1 MKFLGF
7 EIRKVKND
15 TSKIVHDEFHV
26 NSQSIFTLSPYMT
39 RSQLLA
45 NSTVNACIR
54 VISNAVAVLPMNIY
68 QKTDS
73 GRKQELNFSLAKLL
87 KSSPNKNDT
96 AFTFKQTLMFN
107 LLICGNA
114 FIFVER
120 NSDFTPKALYN
131 LDPELITIKLD
142 EQGEVY
148 YVYHVNGK
156 DYKYNSSSI
165 LHIPALRTNS
175 VRGVSPL
182 GYSTHAA
189 KLGLVLDEF
198 TNENFDGGIHSKLV
212 IKVPQEERNWKAEDS
227 QKLSDRIMAAYGGKE
242 NANKPFILS
251 HGLDYG
257 ALELAK
263 NRDSQ
268 LVENRQYSADEVAKL
283 FGVPR
288 FMLGSEN
295 SKFTNMEQ
303 ANTLF
308 LQNTLTPWL
317 VCIQEYFNRLL
328 CYPCESENFY
338 IEFNT
343 DAMLRADYS
352 TRWTNHRE
360 NFRTGLFTLNQIMDK
375 ENMPRITEK
384 YGDEHFGL
392 ENYKPLSQSLQENNS
407 DEDSGDEKPDDEKP
421 IPQEDEE

>member
-1 MKFLGF
+1 MKIFGL
-7 EIRKVKND
+7 ELRKIKND
-15 TSKIVHDEFHV
+15 TSKMVYDEYHT
-26 NSQSIFTLSPYMT
+26 NAQSILTLSPYMT

-45 NSTVNACIR
+45 NSTVNACVR
-54 VISNAVAVLPMNIY
+54 VISNAVAVLPLNIY
-68 QKTDS
+68 QKTDE

-87 KSSPNKNDT
+87 KANPNPIDT
-96 AFTFKQTLMFN
+96 TFTFKQSLMFN
-107 LLICGNA
+107 LLLCGNA

-131 LDPELITIKLD
+131 LDPENVKIKID
-142 EQGEVY
+142 DQNDIY
-148 YVYHVNGK
+148 YIYHVNGK
-156 DYKYNSSSI
+156 DYKYNSDCV
-165 LHIPALRTNS
+165 LHIPALRANG
-175 VRGVSPL
+175 VRGISPL

-198 TNENFDGGIHSKLV
+198 TNENFDGGIHSKLL
-212 IKVPQEERNWKAEDS
+212 ITVPQEEKNWKAEDS
-227 QKLSDRIMAAYGGKE
+227 QKLSERIMSAYGGKN

-251 HGLDYG
+251 HGLD
-257 ALELAK
+257 AKPLELAK

-303 ANTLF
+303 ANTNF

-317 VCIQEYFNRLL
+317 CLIQEYFNRLL
-328 CYPCESENFY
+328 SYPYDENY
-338 IEFNT
+338 YCEFNT

-360 NFRTGLFTLNQIMDK
+360 NFRSGLLTLNQILDK
-375 ENMPRITEK
+375 ENMPRVTEP

-392 ENYKPLSQSLQENNS
+392 ENYKPLSQSLNNSDENNS
-407 DEDSGDEKPDDEKP
+407 DETSNDDE
-421 IPQEDEE
+421 ENDEEDDK

>member
-1 MKFLGF
+1 MKIFGYEL
-7 EIRKVKND
+7 RKIKND
-15 TSKIVHDEFHV
+15 TSKMVHDEYHV
-26 NSQSIFTLSPYMT
+26 NTQSFLTLSPYMT

-54 VISNAVAVLPMNIY
+54 VISNAVAVLPLNIY
-68 QKTDS
+68 QKTS
-73 GRKQELNFSLAKLL
+73 AGRQQELNYSLAKLL
-87 KSSPNKNDT
+87 KKNPNPIDT
-96 AFTFKQTLMFN
+96 PFSFKQTLMFN
-107 LLICGNA
+107 LLLCGNA

-131 LDPELITIKLD
+131 LDPENVKIKINDKNEL
-142 EQGEVY
+142 Y

-156 DYKYNSSSI
+156 DYKYNSDCV
-165 LHIPALRTNS
+165 LHIPALRANGY
-175 VRGVSPL
+175 RGISPL

-198 TNENFDGGIHSKLV
+198 TNENFDGGIHSKLL
-212 IKVPQEERNWKAEDS
+212 ITVPQEEKNWKTEDS
-227 QKLSDRIMAAYGGKE
+227 QKLSERIMSAYGGKD
-242 NANKPFILS
+242 NASKPFILS
-251 HGLDYG
+251 HGLD
-257 ALELAK
+257 AKPLELAK

-268 LVENRQYSADEVAKL
+268 LVENRQYSSDEVAKL

-303 ANTLF
+303 ANTNF

-317 VCIQEYFNRLL
+317 VLIQEYFDRLL
-328 CYPCESENFY
+328 FYPYDKDFY
-338 IEFNT
+338 CEFNT

-360 NFRTGLFTLNQIMDK
+360 NFKSGLLTLNQILDK
-375 ENMPRITEK
+375 ENMPRVEES

-392 ENYKPLSQSLQENNS
+392 ENYKPLSQAFNSDENQNNNS
-407 DEDSGDEKPDDEKP
+407 DDKNDDDDKEK
-421 IPQEDEE
+421 